1 MSFYNLF
8 GQCTFAAHFVALL
21 FGGLYDEKLYIAIA
35 YSGYADAVANDQKA
49 SDKNHNEAE
58 TSHKVVSGVALHQS
72 NVNKFFGVAWGFYG
86 VMMLGMTEKFM
97 LQYFTEDA
105 IDFKLFLFFARGLGL
120 MMIALS
126 ATNFLHPGSDAMSC
140 ANFVLNALF
149 FLQFIAIVFGHIID
163 DALWDA
169 KKNMWYVQMLVNVF
183 FIVIGY
189 LGFKDSQERS
199 PAAARA
205 ATAT

>member
-1 MSFYNLF
+1 M
-8 GQCTFAAHFVALL
+8 G
-21 FGGLYDEKLYIAIA
+21 
-35 YSGYADAVANDQKA
+35 
-49 SDKNHNEAE
+49 
-58 TSHKVVSGVALHQS
+58 S

-126 ATNFLHPGSDAMSC
+126 AAIFL
-140 ANFVLNALF
+140 
-149 FLQFIAIVFGHIID
+149 LQFIAIVFGHIID

-205 ATAT
+205 ATATAAAAPASAPADGAGSML